1 MAPHPPVA
9 NQPEALPDVPLSW
22 HELAPYFALIPGL
35 DAAKTAQLQQL
46 ANLVTLWNDRV
57 NVISR
62 KDIQHLPER
71 HVLYSLAIARHIQ
84 FAPGTTVLD
93 LGTGG
98 GFPGMPLA
106 VCFPQ
111 VQFTLLDSTQK
122 KLRVIQEIAAELG
135 LANVNTVWQ
144 RAEEHAP
151 QYDFVTGRAVADL
164 RDFFPLAIKRVHC
177 RGRNALPNG
186 ILYLKGGELDPELQ
200 GIRVK
205 KTVVHK
211 LSDWLPG
218 AYFQTKQLVYLSN
231 CG

>member
-1 MAPHPPVA
+1 MSPDNTAT
-9 NQPEALPDVPLSW
+9 PEAPPRTWPELLPWLGAV
-22 HELAPYFALIPGL
+22 PGL
-35 DAAKTAQLQQL
+35 DASKLAQLQVL
-46 ANLVTLWNDRV
+46 ANLVTEWNERV

-71 HVLYSLAIARHIQ
+71 HILHSLCIARYIQ
-84 FAPGTTVLD
+84 FQPGTSVLD

-106 VCFPQ
+106 ICFPQ

-122 KLRVIQEIAAELG
+122 KLKVIVEIATTLG
-135 LANVNTVWQ
+135 LKNVHTVWQ
-144 RAEEHAP
+144 RAEEHTH

-177 RGRNALPNG
+177 KNRNALPNG
-186 ILYLKGGELDPELQ
+186 ILYLKGGELAEELR

-205 KTVVHK
+205 KSVVHA
-211 LSDWLPG
+211 LRDWLPDP
-218 AYFQTKQLVYLSN
+218 YFETKQLVYLSN